1 MPYISCN
8 GDLYD
13 DEDIFVR
20 MDETTICED
29 EDFEEEFLEKDDL
42 IDRWEFRL
50 MMVRQVRSSLQK
62 VQFLDF

>member
-13 DEDIFVR
+13 DEDIFVK
-20 MDETTICED
+20 MDETVVCED
-29 EDFEEEFLEKDDL
+29 EDFDEDFLEKDEL

-50 MMVRQVRSSLQK
+50 MMVR
-62 VQFLDF
+62 

>member
-13 DEDIFVR
+13 DEDVFVR
-20 MDETTICED
+20 MDETNVCCED
-29 EDFEEEFLEKDDL
+29 EDFEEDFLEKDDL

-50 MMVRQVRSSLQK
+50 MMVR
-62 VQFLDF
+62 

>member
-8 GDLYD
+8 GELYD
-13 DEDIFVR
+13 DEDVFVR
-20 MDETTICED
+20 IEETNVCED

-50 MMVRQVRSSLQK
+50 MMIR
-62 VQFLDF
+62 